1 MPIEVQFCNRNDL
14 LLSEIEIN
22 MYPRNVWG
30 THQKQ
35 QIYSKAIIIEVD
47 RNFKDIASGAMMV
60 SFTSKHRYAQFTHFN
75 KTLVSKELSA
85 TILVAHSKYQV

>member
-1 MPIEVQFCNRNDL
+1 
-14 LLSEIEIN
+14 

-47 RNFKDIASGAMMV
+47 RKFKDIAVDAMMV
-60 SFTSKHRYAQFTHFN
+60 IDFTSKHRYAKFTHFN
-75 KTLVSKELSA
+75 KTLVSKELLA